1 MPVMRLYPNGMTA
14 GVPPRLNNHVRAKR
28 GEVEGWSDSATRS
41 NLRFLYSV
49 SAPELEGGTG
59 YGVTLTVRDCPATAQ
74 DWSKVRRAFM
84 DRMRRLGM
92 IRMHWVT
99 EWQRRG
105 VPHLHAAIWL
115 PFEATRADSLIRAH
129 WIDLTG
135 DLYGAGHLGQY
146 VLPINDTVGWFQ
158 YLSKHAARGASHYQR
173 SALGIPDGWK
183 KKTGRM
189 WGHLGEWPVK
199 EHQRV
204 EMDDAGYYAMR
215 RIVRAWRYADAR
227 SVNDPATRKRRMLSA
242 RRMLSNKDRVISSLR
257 GVSEWI
263 SADMS
268 NAICFHLAS
277 RGFVVAW
284 TA

>member
-1 MPVMRLYPNGMTA
+1 MPVMRLYTNGMTA
-14 GVPPRLNNHVRAKR
+14 GVPPRVNNHVRAKR
-28 GEVEGWSDSATRS
+28 GDVQGWSDSATRS

-49 SAPELEGGTG
+49 IAPELTTG
-59 YGVTLTVRDCPATAQ
+59 AGYAVTLTLRTCPTSAQ
-74 DWSKVRRAFM
+74 EWHKVRRAFVE
-84 DRMRRLGM
+84 RMRRLGM

-105 VPHLHAAIWL
+105 VPHLHLAIWL
-115 PFEATRADSLIRAH
+115 PVEVPRADQLIKAH
-129 WIDLTG
+129 WIDLTQDKYASG
-135 DLYGAGHLGQY
+135 FQSQY
-146 VLPINDTVGWFQ
+146 VLPITDSVGWFQ

-173 SALGIPDGWK
+173 SAMGIPEGWK

-189 WGHLGEWPVK
+189 WGHLGEWPVR
-199 EHQRV
+199 EFQRV
-204 EMDDAGYYAMR
+204 ELDDAGYFAMR
-215 RIVRAWRYADAR
+215 RIVRGWRLADAR
-227 SVNDPATRKRRMLSA
+227 SVNDPLTRKSRMLSA
-242 RRMLSNKDRVISSLR
+242 RRMLVNKDRVISRLR

-284 TA
+284 TS

>member
-1 MPVMRLYPNGMTA
+1 MPVMRLYPNGMSA
-14 GVPPRLNNHVRAKR
+14 GVPPRVNNHVRAKR

-49 SAPELEGGTG
+49 SAPDLQGGTG
-59 YGVTLTVRDCPATAQ
+59 YGVTLTVRNCPATAQ

-84 DRMRRLGM
+84 ERMRRLGM

-115 PFEATRADSLIRAH
+115 PANVPNADSLIRGH
-129 WIDLTG
+129 WMDLCA
-135 DLYGAGHLGQY
+135 DLYGAGHRGQY
-146 VLPINDTVGWFQ
+146 VLPITDTVGWFQ

-173 SALGIPDGWK
+173 SALGIPEGWK

-189 WGHLGEWPVK
+189 WGHLGDWPVK
-199 EHQRV
+199 ERQRV

-227 SVNDPATRKRRMLSA
+227 SDNDPAKRKSRMLSA

-263 SADMS
+263 NLDMS

-284 TA
+284 TD